1 MVASTSGELS
11 FRTIDL
17 ERDAQTAVT
26 FRRDSYLCSFATDE
40 AFAAEAYLSW
50 LRERISRQPTGH
62 VHVWSGQQIVG
73 QLEMIVQA
81 TSPPSGYVNLFYLA
95 PAWRGCGL
103 GAALHRHALEF
114 MRSGGAAL
122 VRLSVSPTNA
132 RALAYYRK
140 YGWRDLGPCPD
151 DTSLRS
157 MERSSEEWP

>member
-40 AFAAEAYLSW
+40 AFAVEGYLPW
-50 LRERISRQPTGH
+50 LRERIARQPLGH
-62 VHVWSGQQIVG
+62 VHAWSGQQIVG

-81 TSPPSGYVNLFYLA
+81 TSPPTGYVNLFYLA
-95 PAWRGCGL
+95 PECRGL
-103 GAALHRHALEF
+103 GLGVALHEYVVEF
-114 MRSGGAAL
+114 MRQGGVELAS
-122 VRLSVSPTNA
+122 LSVSPTNA

-140 YGWRDLGPCPD
+140 HGWRDRGPRPD
-151 DTSLRS
+151 DASVRR
-157 MERSSEEWP
+157 MELSIEESR